1 MITEDENF
9 NQEAGQ
15 NLMMCLIMTS
25 LEMLALIG
33 LALFVLNVVD
43 LTVFALM
50 VVMTNLVQL
59 GFYKMLRKRSTDL
72 IRRATEQNVAI
83 LRGSARP
90 LDLNEIMDL
99 EAHNRSQLRVFDVIC
114 LVSFISPWFFF
125 LAGLLIGQL

>member
-72 IRRATEQNVAI
+72 ISRATEQNVAI

-99 EAHNRSQLRVFDVIC
+99 EAHNCSQLRVFDVIC